1 MITGQKLVAE
11 VVGRKK
17 RDSSCPEA
25 IVKKYTD
32 IEMTQSEYPVH
43 KIDFDAAER
52 VHPVT
57 IPYESLL
64 DVNSDVT
71 ASLIQQGLGRHGLGL
86 IAVSRVPKFSELRQ
100 RLLPIAYEL
109 SKQPEHVQKL
119 WEDPESSFN
128 VGWSFG
134 KEMLQSSS
142 GMGRDT
148 RKGSWYANPLHD
160 FTTNEPGLLK
170 EYPSYTRPN
179 IWPTQHVPDLESAFK
194 DLGQLMYSVGKKLLD
209 RAFCSLETS
218 TSTQGV
224 GAVSDERCVKGR
236 LLCYL
241 PSSPAQIERSPETKL
256 SADFWCGWHKD
267 HGSLTALCP
276 AYYVDDSGEES
287 SSVVGEDV
295 GLYVQSRNGG
305 VFKVLIDKD
314 TLAFQVGEALQ
325 VLSGGALQATPHCVL
340 APSDAG
346 SRSMTRCTFALFMQP
361 YWDTSLS
368 PIAGATTPSSKDID
382 VQHWHW
388 GISFGEFSKLKFSA
402 YYGDTH
408 V

>member
-1 MITGQKLVAE
+1 
-11 VVGRKK
+11 
-17 RDSSCPEA
+17 
-25 IVKKYTD
+25 
-32 IEMTQSEYPVH
+32 MTQVEYPVH
-43 KIDFDAAER
+43 KVDFDAAER

-64 DVNSDVT
+64 DTENDVT
-71 ASLIQQGLGRHGLGL
+71 ASLIEQGLGRHGLGL
-86 IAVSRVPKFSELRQ
+86 IAVSGVPKFSELRQ

-119 WEDPESSFN
+119 WEDSESSFN

-134 KEMLQSSS
+134 KEMLQSST

-160 FTTNEPGLLK
+160 VTTNEPELLK
-170 EYPSYTRPN
+170 EYPSYARPN
-179 IWPTQHVPDLESAFK
+179 IWPTQHVPDLEPAFK
-194 DLGQLMYSVGKKLLD
+194 DLGRLMYSVGKMLLD
-209 RAFCSLETS
+209 RAFSSLETS
-218 TSTQGV
+218 TSAQDV

-241 PSSPAQIERSPETKL
+241 PSSHAQATRCTETIP

-276 AYYVDDSGEES
+276 AYYVDDNGEDS
-287 SSVVGEDV
+287 SRVVGEDA
-295 GLYVQSRNGG
+295 GLYVQSRDGG
-305 VFKVLIDKD
+305 LFKVLIDRD

-340 APSDAG
+340 APLDAG
-346 SRSMTRCTFALFMQP
+346 NQPITRCTFALFMQP
-361 YWDTSLS
+361 YWDTRLS
-368 PIAGATTPSSKDID
+368 PIAGATKASSKDID
-382 VQHWHW
+382 VQHWHP
-388 GISFGEFSKLKFSA
+388 GIRFGEFSKLKFSA
-402 YYGDTH
+402 YYGDTL